1 MVRERFTA
9 RCPGSGEGTGLLL
22 GRRRDSSS
30 GLIVR
35 PPSSWERGCS
45 DATGVRGGL
54 GLGLGLPFG
63 VVLLASSCSLIGCV
77 ELEALEVSGMAEL
90 DVTGHRFAM
99 NDWYL

>member
-1 MVRERFTA
+1 MTIQDTRWKVLVPIFENRL
-9 RCPGSGEGTGLLL
+9 S
-22 GRRRDSSS
+22 
-30 GLIVR
+30 
-35 PPSSWERGCS
+35 
-45 DATGVRGGL
+45 GL

-77 ELEALEVSGMAEL
+77 ELEAPEVSGMAEL